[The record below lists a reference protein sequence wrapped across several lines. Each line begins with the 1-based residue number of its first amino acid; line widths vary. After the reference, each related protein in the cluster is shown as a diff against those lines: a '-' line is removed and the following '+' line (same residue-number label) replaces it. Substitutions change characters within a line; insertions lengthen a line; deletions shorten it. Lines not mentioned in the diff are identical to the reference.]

1 MGSSLLA
8 QAHDIIVWYDSFR
21 NARRCHHGRLSGCQ
35 ASATTLP
42 ATTLPA
48 TFDKGPVRYISIYVP
63 VHFLLNHHTIH
74 PLIIIWHKFFDI
86 PTFPLNSMAWVRPK
100 HPPPK
105 KPKPD
110 PVVTLLPML
119 SYFSGG
125 RPPQPPSPTKPKPQ
139 PAPAA
144 PLSRDPILRSLQ
156 QTQAAYH
163 QDPSHSVPMP
173 DESQSDHSKS
183 PTHRNAPSRSP
194 YKEEHHQLPS
204 RPSRTVRDN
213 REPSPPPPPPP
224 PLDRPRLRP
233 ASYERHQPVQVVLER
248 YSPRATDHPSYQER
262 IASRATSARWA
273 NATAPLV
280 IK

>member
-1 MGSSLLA
+1 M
-8 QAHDIIVWYDSFR
+8 
-21 NARRCHHGRLSGCQ
+21 
-35 ASATTLP
+35 
-42 ATTLPA
+42 
-48 TFDKGPVRYISIYVP
+48 P
-63 VHFLLNHHTIH
+63 VHFQLINHHNITPSAGTNSSI
-74 PLIIIWHKFFDI
+74 FS
-86 PTFPLNSMAWVRPK
+86 LNSMAWVRPK

-105 KPKPD
+105 KPKAD

-139 PAPAA
+139 PAAAA

-156 QTQAAYH
+156 QTQAACH
-163 QDPSHSVPMP
+163 QDPSHSVPMH

-183 PTHRNAPSRSP
+183 PTHRNAPSRSL
-194 YKEEHHQLPS
+194 YREEHHQLPS
-204 RPSRTVRDN
+204 RPSRTVRVD
-213 REPSPPPPPPP
+213 RDPSPLPLPPP
-224 PLDRPRLRP
+224 PLARPRPRA